1 METITVINVTEWGHS
16 QEREVEREHVL
27 YKQHVFFF
35 FFLRMTS
42 VNIFSNH

>member
-35 FFLRMTS
+35 FFFEDDLS
-42 VNIFSNH
+42 EYLL